1 MVSSRATATD
11 WDLFETENDS
21 ETEDTDARDEERL
34 IDHSAPVNVDA
45 MNTEYINKS
54 NQVWDTM
61 ESERWIYNL
70 DGEEGIVPTV
80 KKSKPKTYLEINEDE
95 S

>member
-1 MVSSRATATD
+1 
-11 WDLFETENDS
+11 
-21 ETEDTDARDEERL
+21 
-34 IDHSAPVNVDA
+34 

-95 S
+95 SWYRISSKISRGLFSFLRLFLVLIFEKFAFKNIMES